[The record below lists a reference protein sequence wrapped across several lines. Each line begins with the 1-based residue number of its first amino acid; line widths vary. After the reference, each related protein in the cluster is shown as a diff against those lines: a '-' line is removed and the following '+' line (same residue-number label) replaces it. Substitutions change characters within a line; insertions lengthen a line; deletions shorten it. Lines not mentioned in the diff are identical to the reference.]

1 MATSVNYINESLRR
15 GMKEKTQVKKNQL
28 TCVIFEK
35 SLYVLYLLY
44 CTVKHLLPHAVQ
56 VSLKAVGGIYRIVS

>member
-1 MATSVNYINESLRR
+1 MATSINYINESLRR

-44 CTVKHLLPHAVQ
+44 CTVKHLLPHAV
-56 VSLKAVGGIYRIVS
+56 